1 MDGCTC
7 TSRTSCG
14 GDVDNNGERPSGSNG
29 PKMTRFILTH
39 ATPNAHYINLENV
52 SMDAIYL
59 IHDVRDVREDGDE
72 GRYVFSSCIVLYI
85 LLATERLRPK
95 FGSGDIP
102 IRSMQQELIMMH

>member
-7 TSRTSCG
+7 TSRTSCD

-29 PKMTRFILTH
+29 PKMTRFILT
-39 ATPNAHYINLENV
+39 PNAHDINLENL

-59 IHDVRDVREDGDE
+59 IHDVRDVRDDGDE

-95 FGSGDIP
+95 FGSGDTP
-102 IRSMQQELIMMH
+102 IVSIRISGDGKF